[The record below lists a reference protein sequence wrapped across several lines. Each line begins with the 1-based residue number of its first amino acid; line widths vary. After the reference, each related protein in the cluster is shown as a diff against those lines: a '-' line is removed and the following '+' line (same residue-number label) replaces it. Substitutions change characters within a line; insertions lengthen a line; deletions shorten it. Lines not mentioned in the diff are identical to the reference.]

1 MTDMLKL
8 LLDAELRGEAKVSA
22 ADQERARMVQ
32 HALDDAR
39 ARAASFEAGL
49 AQLKQPYLQQAE
61 ARAEQAITDLT
72 REYGERQNI
81 LRKQAAQRE
90 AAATEAALA
99 LLLGH
104 SAGDA

>member
-8 LLDAELRGEAKVSA
+8 LLDAELQGEAKVRA

-39 ARAASFEAGL
+39 AREAGFETGL

-72 REYGERQNI
+72 REYGERQQL

-90 AAATEAALA
+90 AAAAEAALA
-99 LLLGH
+99 LLLGQPMD
-104 SAGDA
+104 DA

>member
-8 LLDAELRGEAKVSA
+8 LLDAELQGEAKVRA

-32 HALDDAR
+32 HALDEAR
-39 ARAASFEAGL
+39 AHEARFEASL

-72 REYGERQNI
+72 REYGERQQL

-90 AAATEAALA
+90 AAAAEAALA
-99 LLLGH
+99 LLLGEPVD
-104 SAGDA
+104 DA